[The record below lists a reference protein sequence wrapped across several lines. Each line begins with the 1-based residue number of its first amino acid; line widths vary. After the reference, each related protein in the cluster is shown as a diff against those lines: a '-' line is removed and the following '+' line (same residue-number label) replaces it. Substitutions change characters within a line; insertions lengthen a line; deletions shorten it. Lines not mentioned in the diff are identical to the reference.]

1 MARLFNDNSGEFVN
15 ESERKV
21 VEKLLE
27 ELPEDHL
34 IIPNV
39 VFHQPNGSVDEVDV
53 LVIGPRWITVVETK
67 TYNRCRVIIGPH
79 HNQHKVNGQI
89 RSNPVVTTKN
99 KTDRLVSRFA
109 ELPFRQR
116 PWLSSQVVIAGDPE
130 ELHLDSN
137 VAHRVTRIQFASD
150 RIQNQEH
157 MVPSSHFPPPVNEEE
172 CLKLLKFHP
181 RKIVSE
187 QFGQY
192 RILREIEQS
201 ETYSLYSAEH
211 VLSNVEQYLRVY
223 KVDPALTSATQK
235 QQNHVALQAFL
246 SVSKIDE
253 IVGWKP
259 EIVGP
264 VDAGKTDSGD
274 VFIVLPVPYGPP
286 LDEFLDGLKKEDP
299 PLYIDAGAS
308 LLIIRDIANAIKAA
322 HAAGISHR
330 ALSTS
335 TIFVNPSST
344 ETSGPRAKL
353 GSWDKA
359 FLEQISTG
367 QTVVLDASSA
377 KFFPP
382 EILGDMEFPSENLQ
396 NNWELVDLYALGV
409 CIQDIWDC
417 VDAAMPPLLSDLV
430 VVLCANNPDDR
441 DVSAA
446 EVVEKVEELLAQADT
461 EVEADTL
468 QDPNELLDG
477 RYQIIQMLGTGTSGE
492 VFEAFDTLA
501 SAHVALKKF
510 RSGFSIAHAQREF
523 GALMTMTHQ
532 NIVRVFDI
540 KEIENRIYLKMERL
554 TGKSLKKQLSDE
566 GPVELGLATEWFI
579 NLLDA
584 LKKLHSSD
592 PTGERVF
599 VHRDIKPENLVLENQ
614 QRGIVLVDFG
624 IASSS
629 DNEVA
634 GGTGRYRSV
643 DYGVAESV
651 PAMDLFSLA
660 VVFHE
665 IVTGEHPFGD
675 KPNCY
680 GEPTISQDLPNP
692 VKDWLEKALSSEPEK
707 RFTNAEEMSSH
718 LNKATSR
725 EDVPSE
731 ESEPAE
737 TTPEETEPPPESV
750 SFKKGRLVGAL
761 FGERARGKAGDI
773 ISLGPKVKLRV
784 LPSKE
789 FRTVPQAPSGE
800 QDVRVKVIKAEI
812 FANPSIQLDVEL
824 LVTDYGESWIHAVD
838 AHDSPRYIHRLVH
851 GLRPGIYDVPGKEQ
865 QSFIELR
872 QAQIVDDPA
881 WPKIRKVSLKELN
894 DHAEV
899 DVSELFGLH
908 GALTVDTRENAYGET
923 NNRKTDLCVTFNK
936 TNTIIPLAAY
946 VLTRVAPLTAEEAP
960 PDSEC
965 IEEPLDMDSLPF
977 PDLNTPMSK
986 GGGGYGDTYLNG
998 YEYFACHENNP
1009 WRKPVAPFQS
1019 LRTALFGNSGAL
1031 NLFAAK
1037 GKLAHHVARHG
1048 PVKMVIVRLQ
1058 DQAILTD
1065 GKDMVCVPW
1074 VNIEDQNQQE
1084 IESVF
1089 HLTEKLPCSEDSF
1102 NK

>member
-1 MARLFNDNSGEFVN
+1 MARLFNDNSGEYQN

-39 VFHQPNGSVDEVDV
+39 VFQQTDNNVDEIDA
-53 LVIGPRWITVVETK
+53 LVIGPKWITIVETK
-67 TYNRCRVIIGPH
+67 NLDRCRVIIGEH
-79 HNQHKVNGQI
+79 QNQHKVNGHM
-89 RSNPVVTTKN
+89 RSNPVVTNKN
-99 KTDRLVSRFA
+99 KTDRLASRFKH
-109 ELPFRQR
+109 LPFAQQ
-116 PWLSSQVVIAGDPE
+116 PWITSQVVIAGDPA
-130 ELHLDSN
+130 ELHLASS
-137 VAHRVTRIQFASD
+137 VANKVIRLQYASD
-150 RIQNQEH
+150 RIQSQEH
-157 MVPSSHFPPPVNEEE
+157 MGPSNQQIHPVNEEE
-172 CLKLLKFHP
+172 CLKLLNFRP
-181 RKIVSE
+181 RKIMSE

-192 RILREIEQS
+192 RILREIEQA

-211 VLSNVEQYLRVY
+211 TLTNREQYLRVY
-223 KVDPALTSATQK
+223 KVDPALTSSARK
-235 QQNHVALQAFL
+235 QQNHAALQAFQAL
-246 SVSKIDE
+246 TKIDQS
-253 IVGWKP
+253 VGWVP
-259 EIVGP
+259 EIIGP
-264 VDAGKTDSGD
+264 IEAGTTDSGD
-274 VFIVLPVPYGPP
+274 VFIVLPVPYGPQ
-286 LDEFLDGLKKEDP
+286 LDEFLGGLKKEDP
-299 PLYIDAGAS
+299 PLYIDAGTG
-308 LLIIRDIANAIKAA
+308 LLIILDVANAIKAA

-335 TIFVNPSST
+335 TIFVNPLST

-367 QTVVLDASSA
+367 QTVVLDGSSGR
-377 KFFPP
+377 FFPP
-382 EILGDMEFPSENLQ
+382 EILGGIEDLSENLQ
-396 NNWELVDLYALGV
+396 NNWELVDLYALGI
-409 CIQDIWDC
+409 CIKDIWER
-417 VDAAMPPLLSDLV
+417 VDTDIPQVLKELQL
-430 VVLCANNPDDR
+430 VLCANNPDDR

-446 EVVEKVEELLAQADT
+446 EVVEKVEELLAEVDT
-461 EVEADTL
+461 KVEADTL

-501 SAHVALKKF
+501 STHVALKKF
-510 RSGFSIAHAQREF
+510 RSGVLIADAQREF
-523 GALMTMTHQ
+523 GALINMAHQ

-540 KEIENRIYLKMERL
+540 KEMESRIYLKMELL
-554 TGKSLKKQLSDE
+554 TGRSLEKQLSDE
-566 GPVELGLATEWFI
+566 GPVDLGLATEWFI

-584 LKKLHSSD
+584 LKKFHSSD

-629 DNEVA
+629 DNEIA

-643 DYGVAESV
+643 DYGVTESV

-665 IVTGEHPFGD
+665 IVTGEHPFED
-675 KPNCY
+675 KPSCF
-680 GEPTISQDLPNP
+680 GEPTINQDLPNP
-692 VKDWLEKALSSEPEK
+692 VKDWLKKALSSEPEK
-707 RFTNAEEMSSH
+707 RFTTAEEMSSH
-718 LNKATSR
+718 LNKSTSR

-731 ESEPAE
+731 ESEPE
-737 TTPEETEPPPESV
+737 EIPSEETDSLDEFD
-750 SFKKGRLVGAL
+750 FKRGRLQGAF
-761 FGERARGKAGDI
+761 FGERARGKTGDI
-773 ISLGPKVKLRV
+773 ISLGPKVKLKV
-784 LPSKE
+784 LPGWE
-789 FRTVPQAPSGE
+789 HRTVPQAPSGE
-800 QDVRVKVIKAEI
+800 QDVRVKVTKAEI
-812 FANPSIQLDVEL
+812 FANPNIQLDVEL
-824 LVTDYGESWIHAVD
+824 LITNYGESWIHAVD
-838 AHDSPRYIHRLVH
+838 AHDSPRFIHRLVH
-851 GLRPGIYDVPGKEQ
+851 GLRPGIYDVPGEEN

-872 QAQIVDDPA
+872 QAQIVDDLD
-881 WPKIRKVSLKELN
+881 WPKVRKVSLEELN
-894 DHAEV
+894 DGAEV
-899 DVSELFGLH
+899 SIAELFGLH

-923 NNRKTDLCVTFNK
+923 NNRRTDLCVTFHK
-936 TNTIIPLAAY
+936 KNTIIPLAAY
-946 VLTRVAPLTAEEAP
+946 VLTRVAPLTSEKAP

-965 IEEPLDMDSLPF
+965 IKEPLDMDSLPF
-977 PDLNTPMSK
+977 PDLNTQMSK

-1074 VNIEDQNQQE
+1074 AKIEDQNQPE

-1089 HLTEKLPCSEDSF
+1089 HSTEKLPFSEASF